1 MSHFIDRLQGRIF
14 MSSRLPALSLGQSR
28 AATKTDRAIPDPF
41 ANPAFFDAI
50 LWRRFVA
57 HVIDSFVI
65 VFVII
70 GAWMAL
76 LIANIVTF
84 GLLSIPMAF
93 ASLFAPILYYSLF
106 IGSGRSATPGMRV
119 VDIEVRRIDG
129 LRPTPAHG
137 LLRTML
143 FYATIGLLTPLVLL
157 VALFSDKRRAAHDY
171 LSGTIVINTR

>member
-1 MSHFIDRLQGRIF
+1 
-14 MSSRLPALSLGQSR
+14 MSSRLPALSLGQSS
-28 AATKTDRAIPDPF
+28 AATQTGRIIPDPF
-41 ANPAFFDAI
+41 ADPAFYDAV

-65 VFVII
+65 VFFIV

-76 LIANIVTF
+76 LIANLVTF

-93 ASLFAPILYYSLF
+93 ASVFAPILYYSLF

-119 VDIEVRRIDG
+119 VDIEVRKIDG
-129 LRPTPAHG
+129 GRPTPAHG
-137 LLRTML
+137 LLRTIL
-143 FYATIGLLTPLVLL
+143 FFATIGLFTPLILL
-157 VALFSDKRRAAHDY
+157 VALFSDRRRAAHDY

>member
-1 MSHFIDRLQGRIF
+1 MLP
-14 MSSRLPALSLGQSR
+14 SRLPALGLGQSR
-28 AATKTDRAIPDPF
+28 AVAQTGQIKPDPF
-41 ANPAFFDAI
+41 ADPAYYDTV

-65 VFVII
+65 VFVIV

-129 LRPTPAHG
+129 GRPTPAHG
-137 LLRTML
+137 LLRTVL

-171 LSGTIVINTR
+171 LSGTIVVNTR